1 MSAVQNLKVA
11 LLQTELHW
19 ESPEEN
25 LRMVEQK
32 METLPEDLD
41 LVVLPEMFASGFT
54 MNPSAVAENNDGPT
68 MSGLSRLSKEKA
80 LAICG
85 SFVAKDEGNYYNRFF
100 WIQEGELKSTY
111 DKRHLFRMA
120 EENNVY
126 SAGKDDVRI
135 NFKGWNIMPRV
146 CYDLR
151 FPVWSRS
158 NDVDLQIY
166 VANWPAP
173 RVAAWDK
180 LLLARAIENQCY
192 IIGVNRVGEDGNEV
206 PYCGHSIVADA
217 KGEAMTEVA
226 NERAEW
232 IFATLDLE
240 SLNDF
245 REKFPVRLDADQFK
259 ILP

>member
-1 MSAVQNLKVA
+1 MSTVQQIKVA

-19 ESPEEN
+19 ERPEEN

-32 METLPEDLD
+32 VEALPEDLD
-41 LVVLPEMFASGFT
+41 IVVLPEMFSSGFT
-54 MNPSAVAENNDGPT
+54 MNATQIAEKNNGPT
-68 MSGLSRLSKEKA
+68 INRLKDISLEKE

-85 SFVAKDEGNYYNRFF
+85 SFVAKEAGKFFNRFF
-100 WIQEGELKSTY
+100 WIHNGELEACY

-120 EENNVY
+120 EENDIY
-126 SAGKDDVRI
+126 SAGREDIRI
-135 NFKGWNIMPRV
+135 TFKGWNIMPRV

-158 NDVDLQIY
+158 KDVDLQIY

-206 PYCGHSIVADA
+206 PYCGHSIVIDP
-217 KGEAMTEVA
+217 KGEPLTEKR
-226 NERAEW
+226 NEQVGW
-232 IFATLDLE
+232 IFSTLDLA
-240 SLNDF
+240 SLNEF
-245 REKFPVRLDADQFK
+245 RKKFPVGLDADQFK